1 MSRKVSYTKAQ
12 MVGEILC
19 LAVLLFTALG
29 LWLRWPGIPGRIPTH
44 YGFSGE
50 ADAWGSK
57 DSLWILWLVQ
67 AGLYLLL
74 TVVTFFPKVWNTPVP
89 VTEAN
94 RNFVYSTT
102 LSMLIVMKLVIVC
115 VFFYLVVIAGGQEKS
130 LGGWFFPVV
139 LIGIFGPLVYFCRK
153 CSRGARA
160 IENMAQ
166 NGKSAS

>member
-1 MSRKVSYTKAQ
+1 MDSVACSGRLISAAHRCDAFP
-12 MVGEILC
+12 E
-19 LAVLLFTALG
+19 G
-29 LWLRWPGIPGRIPTH
+29 L
-44 YGFSGE
+44 E
-50 ADAWGSK
+50 
-57 DSLWILWLVQ
+57 
-67 AGLYLLL
+67 
-74 TVVTFFPKVWNTPVP
+74 NTPVP

-102 LSMLIVMKLVIVC
+102 LSMLIVMKLVIAC

>member
-1 MSRKVSYTKAQ
+1 M
-12 MVGEILC
+12 
-19 LAVLLFTALG
+19 
-29 LWLRWPGIPGRIPTH
+29 
-44 YGFSGE
+44 
-50 ADAWGSK
+50 
-57 DSLWILWLVQ
+57 
-67 AGLYLLL
+67 
-74 TVVTFFPKVWNTPVP
+74 P

-102 LSMLIVMKLVIVC
+102 LSMLIVMKLVIAC

-130 LGGWFFPVV
+130 LGGWFFPVF
-139 LIGIFGPLVYFCRK
+139 LIGIFGPLVYFYRK